1 MTIKIT
7 YYGHAAL
14 GFDIGSYH
22 ILVDPYFTDNPSTTI
37 SPETVP
43 AEFILV
49 THGHGDHLGDTVS
62 IARRSGAL
70 VISNG
75 SICSWLRKQGIKVH
89 NQQIGGGHHHPFGYL
104 KPTFAVHGSSL
115 PDGSDGGNAC
125 GFLLTAGEGRR
136 IYVAGDTGLFGDMRL
151 IGEEGIDLAFLPIGD
166 NYTMG
171 PADALRAVKML
182 QPKHVIP
189 YHYSTFDL
197 IRQDPVTWAQQVEK
211 ETETKVHIL
220 KPGDSYSLE

>member
-1 MTIKIT
+1 MPAILT
-7 YYGHAAL
+7 YFGHAAL
-14 GFDIGSYH
+14 GLEIGSYH
-22 ILVDPYFTDNPSTTI
+22 ILVDPYFTDNPTATM
-37 SPETVP
+37 SPEKVP

-49 THGHGDHLGDTVS
+49 THGHGDHLGDTVA
-62 IARRSGAL
+62 IARRTDAL

-75 SICSWLRKQGIKVH
+75 PICSWLRKQGIKVH
-89 NQQIGGGHHHPFGYL
+89 NQQIGGGHQHPFGYL
-104 KPTFAVHGSSL
+104 KPTFAVHGSTL

-125 GFLLTAGEGRR
+125 GFLLTTGENRK
-136 IYVAGDTGLFGDMRL
+136 IYIAGDTGLFGDMRL
-151 IGEEGIDLAFLPIGD
+151 IGEEGIDLAVLPIGD

-197 IRQDPVTWAQQVEK
+197 IRQDPVTWAPQVEK
-211 ETETKVHIL
+211 ETGAKVHIL
-220 KPGDSYSLE
+220 KPGEIFTLD